1 MELEQL
7 EILERKINQAVNFIE
22 KLKLENQTLK
32 DEVVELRSQSKSK
45 DEIINQLKEENH
57 NLKLMQSEASL
68 GKEKE
73 EQIRSRVEQ
82 MLSKLDELEYLNT

>member
-22 KLKLENQTLK
+22 KMKLENQTLK